1 MDAAQR
7 HDQAAV
13 FEMDGDVDLSREGD
27 LQSIISALR
36 GKLYISALRGELEV
50 RALRGKLYRTSRRVC
65 SCCVLRFLHP
75 SLLAQGIPH
84 GAIHLL
90 AGGLS
95 VPEGMTFTSLA
106 GCDKR
111 HAGAAFGSA

>member
-36 GKLYISALRGELEV
+36 GKLEV

-65 SCCVLRFLHP
+65 LCCVLRFLHP
-75 SLLAQGIPH
+75 SLL
-84 GAIHLL
+84 L
-90 AGGLS
+90 
-95 VPEGMTFTSLA
+95 
-106 GCDKR
+106 R
-111 HAGAAFGSA
+111 AFHTVRSTCWQEASQFPRA